1 MADLDY
7 RTEAATY
14 PYRTRWGAIW
24 GGVFSFF
31 AIWSVFGMLG
41 EAIFA
46 SAASPNAAHPVTG
59 MPYGEGAWMII
70 LTIIAFFV
78 AGRITS
84 HLANLPDRTS
94 RIMHGITMFGLSTVG
109 FILLIILGG
118 MALTGTTTGI
128 PAGPH
133 SPYVLTVFADLG
145 WIGFIALFLGWLAA
159 IGGAAH
165 GALQAIGY
173 SGTGTGTT
181 NANVRDIRPA
191 A

>member
-14 PYRTRWGAIW
+14 PYRTHWGAIW

-31 AIWSVFGMLG
+31 AIWTVFGMLG

-70 LTIIAFFV
+70 LTIISFYV
-78 AGRITS
+78 AGRVTA
-84 HLANLPDRTS
+84 HLANLPDRTG
-94 RIMHGITMFGLSTVG
+94 RIMHGMTMFGLSTVG
-109 FILLIILGG
+109 FILLLTLGG
-118 MALTGTTTGI
+118 MALAGTGAGI
-128 PAGPH
+128 PAGTH
-133 SPYVLTVFADLG
+133 SPYVLSVAADLG
-145 WIGFIALFLGWLAA
+145 WVGFIGLFLGWLAA
-159 IGGAAH
+159 MGGAAH
-165 GALQAIGY
+165 GSVQGV
-173 SGTGTGTT
+173 STGTGTGTT
-181 NANVRDIRPA
+181 TANVRDIRPA